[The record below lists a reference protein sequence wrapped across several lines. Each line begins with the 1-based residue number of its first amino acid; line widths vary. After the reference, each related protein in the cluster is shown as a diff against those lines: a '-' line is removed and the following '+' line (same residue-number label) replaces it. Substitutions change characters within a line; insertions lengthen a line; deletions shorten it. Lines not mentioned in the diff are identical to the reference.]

1 MARGLPLRKRDRF
14 LKTFRLSTQNNMDI
28 ARPSNAKKKR
38 IKQAI
43 YAGVGLLAVVLV
55 SVGLSRLKPA
65 APTVERAVVWPAKVE
80 RGPMVRQVR
89 GLGTLTPEDI
99 RWIPATTQGR
109 VEKIILRPG
118 TQVKSGDVILELTNP
133 QLEQQLQDAQLKLG
147 AAEAGLANIKVQLQN
162 DLLAQRAAS
171 ASIESDYNKAKMQAQ
186 MNEALAADKLVSDLT
201 LKQSQVD
208 AQSLG
213 VRNQI
218 SKDQLESKAA
228 SMKAQM
234 DVQQSLVDQARA
246 FLRLTQQQRDELKVR
261 AGLDGMLQLVPVEV
275 GQQVAPGTNLAR
287 VANPS
292 RLKAEIKIAE
302 TQAKDIQLGQKA
314 EVDTRNGI
322 VEGRVARI
330 DPSVQNGTRT
340 VDVTLTGALPKG
352 AVPDLSVDGTIE
364 LERLNDVLF
373 MGRPAFGQD
382 QSVVGL
388 FKIGDDGVNAER
400 VQVKLGRSSVNTIE
414 VLSGLKVGDQV
425 ILSDMSAY
433 DAYDRIRLK

>member
-1 MARGLPLRKRDRF
+1 
-14 LKTFRLSTQNNMDI
+14 MDI
-28 ARPSNAKKKR
+28 ARPSNARKKR
-38 IKQAI
+38 IRQAL
-43 YAGVGLLAVVLV
+43 YAGLGLLAVVLV

-65 APTVERAVVWPAKVE
+65 APTVERAVVWPDTVK

-118 TQVKSGDVILELTNP
+118 TSVKANDVILELTNP
-133 QLEQQLQDAQLKLG
+133 TLEQQLQDATLKLQ
-147 AAEAGLANIKVQLQN
+147 ASEAGLTNTKVQLNN
-162 DLLAQRAAS
+162 DLLQSRAA
-171 ASIESDYNKAKMQAQ
+171 AAQVEADYNKAKMQAQ
-186 MNEALAADKLVSDLT
+186 MNEALAKDQLVSDLV
-201 LKQSQVD
+201 LKQSVVD
-208 AQSLG
+208 AESLG
-213 VRNQI
+213 VRSQI
-218 SKDQLESKAA
+218 AKDQLASKAD
-228 SMKAQM
+228 SIRAQLAA
-234 DVQQSLVDQARA
+234 QQSLVDQARA
-246 FLRLTQQQRDELKVR
+246 LLVLTRQQQAELKVR
-261 AGLDGMLQLVPVEV
+261 AGIDGMLQLVPVEV

-314 EVDTRNGI
+314 EVDTRNGV

-340 VDVTLTGALPKG
+340 VDVTLVGDLPRG

-364 LERLNDVLF
+364 LERLNDVIF

-382 QSVVGL
+382 QSTVGL
-388 FKIGDDGVNAER
+388 FKIDADGINAER

>member
-1 MARGLPLRKRDRF
+1 
-14 LKTFRLSTQNNMDI
+14 MDI
-28 ARPSNAKKKR
+28 ARPSNAKQKR

-43 YAGVGLLAVVLV
+43 YATVGLLAVVLV

-65 APTVERAVVWPAKVE
+65 APTVERAVVWPDLVK

-118 TQVKSGDVILELTNP
+118 AQVKRGDVILELSNP
-133 QLEQQLQDAQLKLG
+133 QLEQQLQDARLKLG
-147 AAEAGLANIKVQLQN
+147 AAQAGLANIRVQLQN
-162 DLLAQRAAS
+162 DLLQQRAAS
-171 ASIESDYNKAKMQAQ
+171 ASIESDFNKARMQAQ
-186 MNEALAADKLVSDLT
+186 MNEALAKDQLVSDLV

-208 AQSLG
+208 AQSLE

-218 SKDQLESKAA
+218 SKDQLASKAD
-228 SMKAQM
+228 SMRAQTA
-234 DVQQSLVDQARA
+234 VQQSLVDQASA
-246 FLRLTQQQRDELKVR
+246 LLTLTKQQQAELKVR
-261 AGLDGMLQLVPVEV
+261 AGLDGMLQVVPVEV

-314 EVDTRNGI
+314 EIDTRNGI

-388 FKIGDDGVNAER
+388 FRIGADGVNAER
-400 VQVKLGRSSVNTIE
+400 IQVKLGRSSVNTIE
-414 VLSGLKVGDQV
+414 ILSGLKVGDQV

>member
-1 MARGLPLRKRDRF
+1 
-14 LKTFRLSTQNNMDI
+14 MDI

-38 IKQAI
+38 IRQAI
-43 YAGVGLLAVVLV
+43 YASVGLLAVVLV

-65 APTVERAVVWPAKVE
+65 APTVERAVVWPDTVK

-118 TQVKSGDVILELTNP
+118 TQVKSTDVILELTNP
-133 QLEQQLQDAQLKLG
+133 QLEQQLQDATLKLQ
-147 AAEAGLANIKVQLQN
+147 AAQAGLANIKVQLNN
-162 DLLAQRAAS
+162 DLLAQQAAS
-171 ASIESDYNKAKMQAQ
+171 ANIEADYNKAKMQFQ
-186 MNEALAADKLVSDLT
+186 MNQALAVDQLVSKLVLE
-201 LKQSQVD
+201 QSQVD
-208 AQSLG
+208 ADSLG
-213 VRNQI
+213 VRNRI
-218 SKDQLESKAA
+218 SKDQLASKAD
-228 SMKAQM
+228 SMRAQLA
-234 DVQQSLVDQARA
+234 VQQSLVDQARA
-246 FLRLTQQQRDELKVR
+246 LLQLTQQQRDELKVR

-340 VDVTLTGALPKG
+340 VDVTLTGDLPKG

-388 FKIGDDGVNAER
+388 FKIGADGANAER
-400 VQVKLGRSSVNTIE
+400 IQVKLGRSSVNTIE

>member
-1 MARGLPLRKRDRF
+1 
-14 LKTFRLSTQNNMDI
+14 MDI
-28 ARPSNAKKKR
+28 ARPSNARKKR
-38 IKQAI
+38 IKQAV
-43 YAGVGLLAVVLV
+43 YASLGLLAVVLV
-55 SVGLSRLKPA
+55 SVGLSRLRPA
-65 APTVERAVVWPAKVE
+65 APTVERAVVWPDSVK

-118 TQVKSGDVILELTNP
+118 TPVKAGSVILELSNP
-133 QLEQQLQDAQLKLG
+133 QLEQQLQDARLKLQ
-147 AAEAGLANIKVQLQN
+147 AAVAGLENTKVQLDN
-162 DLLAQRAAS
+162 DLLQQKATS
-171 ASIESDYNKAKMQAQ
+171 ANIEADYNKAKMQAQ
-186 MNEALAADKLVSDLT
+186 MNEALAKDQLVSDLV
-201 LKQSQVD
+201 LKQSLVD
-208 AQSLG
+208 SDSLG

-218 SKDQLESKAA
+218 AKDQLATKAD
-228 SMKAQM
+228 SMRAQLA
-234 DVQQSLVDQARA
+234 VQQSLVDQARA
-246 FLRLTQQQRDELKVR
+246 FFQLTQQQRDELKVR

-287 VANPS
+287 VANPN

-302 TQAKDIQLGQKA
+302 TQAKDIQIGQKA
-314 EVDTRNGI
+314 EVDTRNGV

-340 VDVTLTGALPKG
+340 VDVTMTGDLPKG

-388 FKIGDDGVNAER
+388 FKIEADGVNAER

>member
-1 MARGLPLRKRDRF
+1 
-14 LKTFRLSTQNNMDI
+14 MDI
-28 ARPSNAKKKR
+28 ARPSNARKKR
-38 IKQAI
+38 IRQAI
-43 YAGVGLLAVVLV
+43 YAVVGLLAVVLV
-55 SVGLSRLKPA
+55 SFGLSRLKPA

-118 TQVKSGDVILELTNP
+118 TAVKAGDVVLELTNP
-133 QLEQQLQDAQLKLG
+133 QLEQQLQDATLKLQ
-147 AAEAGLANIKVQLQN
+147 ASEAGLANTKVQLDN
-162 DLLAQRAAS
+162 DLLQQRAAS
-171 ASIESDYNKAKMQAQ
+171 AGIEADYNKAKMQAQ
-186 MNEALAADKLVSDLT
+186 MNEALAKDQLVSDLV

-208 AQSLG
+208 ADSLG

-218 SKDQLESKAA
+218 SKDQLASKTD
-228 SMKAQM
+228 SMRAQLS
-234 DVQQSLVDQARA
+234 VQQSLVDQARA
-246 FLRLTQQQRDELKVR
+246 LLRLTQQQRDELKVR

-302 TQAKDIQLGQKA
+302 TQAKDIQIGQKA
-314 EVDTRNGI
+314 EVDTRNG
-322 VEGRVARI
+322 VVQGRVVRI

-340 VDVTLTGALPKG
+340 VDVTLIGDLPRG

-373 MGRPAFGQD
+373 MGRPAFGQE

-388 FKIGDDGVNAER
+388 FKILEDGVNAER
-400 VQVKLGRSSVNTIE
+400 VQVKLGRSSVNTME

>member
-1 MARGLPLRKRDRF
+1 
-14 LKTFRLSTQNNMDI
+14 MDI
-28 ARPSNAKKKR
+28 ARPSNARKKR
-38 IKQAI
+38 IRQI
-43 YAGVGLLAVVLV
+43 TYGGILLLAVVLV

-65 APTVERAVVWPAKVE
+65 APTVERAVIWPDTVK
-80 RGPMVRQVR
+80 RGPMIRQVR

-109 VEKIILRPG
+109 VERIILRPG
-118 TQVKSGDVILELTNP
+118 TPVKADSVILELTNP
-133 QLEQQLQDAQLKLG
+133 TLEQQLQDASLKLA
-147 AAEAGLANIKVQLQN
+147 AAEAGLANLKVQLQN
-162 DLLAQRAAS
+162 DLLQTQAS
-171 ASIESDYNKAKMQAQ
+171 AASIEGEYQKAQ
-186 MNEALAADKLVSDLT
+186 MNAEMKEALSKDKLVSDLE
-201 LKQSQVD
+201 LKQAKVD
-208 AQSLG
+208 AAQLS
-213 VRNQI
+213 VRSQI
-218 SKDQLESKAA
+218 AKEQLASKAA
-228 SMKAQM
+228 SKAAQLA
-234 DVQQSLVDQARA
+234 VQQSAVDQARA
-246 FLRLTQQQRDELKVR
+246 LLRLTRQQRDELKVR

-302 TQAKDIQLGQKA
+302 TQAKDIQIGQKA

-340 VDVTLTGALPKG
+340 VDVTLVGDLPKG

-364 LERLNDVLF
+364 LERLNDILF

-388 FKIGDDGVNAER
+388 FKVGSDGSTAER
-400 VQVKLGRSSVNTIE
+400 TQVKLGRSSVNTIE

>member
-1 MARGLPLRKRDRF
+1 
-14 LKTFRLSTQNNMDI
+14 MDI
-28 ARPSNAKKKR
+28 ARPSNARKKR
-38 IKQAI
+38 IRQAI
-43 YAGVGLLAVVLV
+43 YAAVGLLAVVLV

-65 APTVERAVVWPAKVE
+65 APTVERAVVWPDTVK

-109 VEKIILRPG
+109 VEKIVLRPG
-118 TQVKSGDVILELTNP
+118 TTVKADSVILELSNP
-133 QLEQQLQDAQLKLG
+133 QLEQQLQDAGLKLQ
-147 AAEAGLANIKVQLQN
+147 AAEAGLANLKVQLQN
-162 DLLAQRAAS
+162 DLLQTRATAAS
-171 ASIESDYNKAKMQAQ
+171 VEADYNKAKMQAQ
-186 MNEALAADKLVSDLT
+186 MNEALAKDQLVSDLV

-208 AQSLG
+208 ADQLG

-218 SKDQLESKAA
+218 AKDQLATKAD
-228 SMKAQM
+228 SMRAQLA
-234 DVQQSLVDQARA
+234 VQQSAVDQARA
-246 FLRLTQQQRDELKVR
+246 VLNLTRQQKDELRVR
-261 AGLDGMLQLVPVEV
+261 AGLDGVLQLVPVEV

-287 VANPS
+287 VANPQ

-302 TQAKDIQLGQKA
+302 TQAKDIQIGQKA
-314 EVDTRNGI
+314 EVDTRNG
-322 VEGRVARI
+322 VVGGRVARI
-330 DPSVQNGTRT
+330 DPSVINGTRT
-340 VDVTLTGALPKG
+340 VDVTLLGDLPKG

-364 LERLNDVLF
+364 LERLADVLF

-388 FKIGDDGVNAER
+388 FKIEPDGVNAER
-400 VQVKLGRSSVNTIE
+400 VQVKLGVSSVNQIE
-414 VLSGLKVGDQV
+414 ILSGLKVGDQV

>member
-1 MARGLPLRKRDRF
+1 
-14 LKTFRLSTQNNMDI
+14 MDI
-28 ARPSNAKKKR
+28 ARPSNARKKR
-38 IKQAI
+38 IKQAV

-55 SVGLSRLKPA
+55 SVGLSRLRPA
-65 APTVERAVVWPAKVE
+65 APTVERAVVWPDTVK

-109 VEKIILRPG
+109 VEKIVLRPG
-118 TQVKSGDVILELTNP
+118 TTVKRGDVILELSNP
-133 QLEQQLQDAQLKLG
+133 TLEQQLQDAELKLA
-147 AAEAGLANIKVQLQN
+147 AAEAGLANLRVQLQN
-162 DLLAQRAAS
+162 DLLQQRAAS
-171 ASIESDYNKAKMQAQ
+171 ANIEADYNKAKMQAQ
-186 MNEALAADKLVSDLT
+186 MNEALAKDQLVSELV

-208 AQSLG
+208 ADSLG

-218 SKDQLESKAA
+218 SRDQLASKAD
-228 SMKAQM
+228 SMRAQLA
-234 DVQQSLVDQARA
+234 VQQSSVDQARA
-246 FLRLTQQQRDELKVR
+246 LLQLTRQQRDELRVR
-261 AGLDGMLQLVPVEV
+261 AGLDGVLQLVPVEE

-287 VANPS
+287 VANPK

-314 EVDTRNGI
+314 EVDTRNG
-322 VEGRVARI
+322 VVQGLVARI
-330 DPSVQNGTRT
+330 DPSVINGTRT
-340 VDVTLTGALPKG
+340 VDVTLPGELPKG

-373 MGRPAFGQD
+373 MGRPAFGQE

-388 FKIGDDGVNAER
+388 FKILSDGVNAER
-400 VQVKLGRSSVNTIE
+400 VQVKLGRSSVNTMEI
-414 VLSGLKVGDQV
+414 LSGLKVGEQV

>member
-1 MARGLPLRKRDRF
+1 
-14 LKTFRLSTQNNMDI
+14 MDI

-38 IKQAI
+38 IRQAI

-65 APTVERAVVWPAKVE
+65 APTVERAVVWPDTVK

-118 TQVKSGDVILELTNP
+118 TAVKPNDVILELTNP
-133 QLEQQLQDAQLKLG
+133 TLEQQLQDAEFKVA
-147 AAEAGLANIKVQLQN
+147 AAEAGLANLKVQLQN
-162 DLLAQRAAS
+162 DLLQTRATA
-171 ASIESDYNKAKMQAQ
+171 ANIDGDYNKAR
-186 MNEALAADKLVSDLT
+186 MNAEMKEALAKDKLVSDLE
-201 LKQSQVD
+201 LKQAKVD
-208 AQSLG
+208 A
-213 VRNQI
+213 
-218 SKDQLESKAA
+218 DQLSIRSQIAKEQLASKAD
-228 SMKAQM
+228 SMRAQLA
-234 DVQQSLVDQARA
+234 VQQSTVDQARA
-246 FLRLTQQQRDELKVR
+246 LLALTRQQRDELKVR
-261 AGLDGMLQLVPVEV
+261 AGLEGMLQLVPVEV

-287 VANPS
+287 VANPQ

-314 EVDTRNGI
+314 EVDTRNGV

-340 VDVTLTGALPKG
+340 VDVTLTGELPRG

-373 MGRPAFGQD
+373 MGRPAFGQE

-388 FKIGDDGVNAER
+388 FKVGADGVNAER
-400 VQVKLGRSSVNTIE
+400 VQVKLGKSSVNTIE
-414 VLSGLKVGDQV
+414 ILSGLKVGDQV

>member
-1 MARGLPLRKRDRF
+1 
-14 LKTFRLSTQNNMDI
+14 MDI
-28 ARPSNAKKKR
+28 ARPSNARKKR

-43 YAGVGLLAVVLV
+43 YAGVGLLTVVLV

-65 APTVERAVVWPAKVE
+65 APTVERAVVWPDTVK

-109 VEKIILRPG
+109 VEKIVLRPG
-118 TQVKSGDVILELTNP
+118 TAVKRGDVILELSNP
-133 QLEQQLQDAQLKLG
+133 QLEQQLLDAELKLA
-147 AAEAGLANIKVQLQN
+147 AAEAGLTNLRVQLQN
-162 DLLAQRAAS
+162 DLLQQRASS
-171 ASIESDYNKAKMQAQ
+171 ANIEADYNKAKMQAQ
-186 MNEALAADKLVSDLT
+186 MNEALAKDQLVSELV

-208 AQSLG
+208 ADSLG

-218 SKDQLESKAA
+218 SRDQLASKAD
-228 SMKAQM
+228 SIRAQVA
-234 DVQQSLVDQARA
+234 VQQSSVDQARA
-246 FLRLTQQQRDELKVR
+246 LLRLTRQQRDELRVR
-261 AGLDGMLQLVPVEV
+261 AGLDGMLQLVPVEE

-287 VANPS
+287 VANPR

-302 TQAKDIQLGQKA
+302 TQAKDIQIGQKA
-314 EVDTRNGI
+314 EIDTRNGI
-322 VEGRVARI
+322 VQGLVARI

-340 VDVTLTGALPKG
+340 VDVTLTNELPKG

-373 MGRPAFGQD
+373 MGRPAFGQE

-388 FKIGDDGVNAER
+388 FKILADGVNAER
-400 VQVKLGRSSVNTIE
+400 VQVKLGRSSVNTMEI
-414 VLSGLKVGDQV
+414 LSGLKVGEQV

>member
-1 MARGLPLRKRDRF
+1 
-14 LKTFRLSTQNNMDI
+14 MDI
-28 ARPSNAKKKR
+28 ARPSNARKKR

-65 APTVERAVVWPAKVE
+65 APTVERAVVWPDTVK

-109 VEKIILRPG
+109 VERIILRPG
-118 TQVKSGDVILELTNP
+118 TSVKANDVVLELTNP
-133 QLEQQLQDAQLKLG
+133 QLEQQLQDAMLKLQ
-147 AAEAGLANIKVQLQN
+147 AAEAGLANTKVQLEN
-162 DLLAQRAAS
+162 DLNQQRASS
-171 ASIESDYNKAKMQAQ
+171 ASVEADYNKAKMQAQ
-186 MNEALAADKLVSDLT
+186 MNEALAKDQLVSDLV

-208 AQSLG
+208 ADSLG
-213 VRNQI
+213 VRNKI
-218 SKDQLESKAA
+218 SKDQLASKAD
-228 SMKAQM
+228 SMRAQTA
-234 DVQQSLVDQARA
+234 VQQSLVDQARA
-246 FLRLTQQQRDELKVR
+246 LLRLTQQQRDELKVR

-302 TQAKDIQLGQKA
+302 TQAKDIQIGQKA

-322 VEGRVARI
+322 VQGRVARI

-340 VDVTLTGALPKG
+340 VDVTLTGDLPKG

-373 MGRPAFGQD
+373 MGRPAFGQE

-388 FKIGDDGVNAER
+388 FKISGDGVNAER
-400 VQVKLGRSSVNTIE
+400 TQVKLGRSSVNTME

-433 DAYDRIRLK
+433 DAFDRIRLK

>member
-1 MARGLPLRKRDRF
+1 
-14 LKTFRLSTQNNMDI
+14 MDI
-28 ARPSNAKKKR
+28 ARPSNARKKR
-38 IKQAI
+38 IRNAAYI
-43 YAGVGLLAVVLV
+43 VVGLLVVGGV

-65 APTVERAVVWPAKVE
+65 APTVERAVVWPDTVK
-80 RGPMVRQVR
+80 RGNIMREVR

-118 TQVKSGDVILELTNP
+118 TQVKANDVILELTNP
-133 QLEQQLQDAQLKLG
+133 QLEQQLQDGELKL
-147 AAEAGLANIKVQLQN
+147 AAAVAGLENLKVQLNN
-162 DLLAQRAAS
+162 DLLTTRAA
-171 ASIESDYNKAKMQAQ
+171 AATVEANYNKAKMQAQ
-186 MNEALAADKLVSDLT
+186 MNEALSKDKLVSDLV
-201 LKQSQVD
+201 LKQSQTD
-208 AQSLG
+208 ADSLA
-213 VRNQI
+213 VSTQI
-218 SKDQLESKAA
+218 AKEQLASKAE
-228 SMKAQM
+228 SMRAQTA
-234 DVQQSLVDQARA
+234 VQQSLVDQARA
-246 FLRLTQQQRDELKVR
+246 VLQLTRQQRDELKVR
-261 AGLDGMLQLVPVEV
+261 AGLEGTLQLVPVEV

-302 TQAKDIQLGQKA
+302 TQAKDIQIGQKA
-314 EVDTRNGI
+314 SVDTRNGI

-340 VDVTLTGALPKG
+340 VDVTLTGDLPKG

-364 LERLNDVLF
+364 LERMMDVIY
-373 MGRPAFGQD
+373 MGRPAFGQE

-388 FKIGDDGVNAER
+388 FKIGADGVTAER
-400 VQVKLGRSSVNTIE
+400 TQVKLGKSSVNTVEI
-414 VLSGLKVGDQV
+414 LSGLKVGDQV

>member
-1 MARGLPLRKRDRF
+1 
-14 LKTFRLSTQNNMDI
+14 MDI

-147 AAEAGLANIKVQLQN
+147 AAEAGLANIRVQLNN
-162 DLLAQRAAS
+162 DLLAQRAVTAN
-171 ASIESDYNKAKMQAQ
+171 IEADFNKAKMQAQ
-186 MNEALAADKLVSDLT
+186 MNEALAKDQLVSNLV
-201 LKQSQVD
+201 LEQSRVD
-208 AQSLG
+208 ATSLG

-388 FKIGDDGVNAER
+388 FKIGEDGVNAER

>member
-1 MARGLPLRKRDRF
+1 
-14 LKTFRLSTQNNMDI
+14 MDI
-28 ARPSNAKKKR
+28 ARPSNLKKKR
-38 IKQAI
+38 IRQAI
-43 YAGVGLLAVVLV
+43 YAVVGLLVVGGV

-65 APTVERAVVWPAKVE
+65 APTVERAVVWPDTVK
-80 RGPMVRQVR
+80 RGNIMRQVR

-109 VEKIILRPG
+109 VERIILRPG
-118 TQVKSGDVILELTNP
+118 TQVKPDSVILELTNP
-133 QLEQQLQDAQLKLG
+133 TLEQQLQDAELKLQ
-147 AAEAGLANIKVQLQN
+147 AAIAGLENLKVQLNN
-162 DLLAQRAAS
+162 DLLQTRAQAANVE
-171 ASIESDYNKAKMQAQ
+171 ADYNKAKMQAQ
-186 MNEALAADKLVSDLT
+186 MNEALA
-201 LKQSQVD
+201 
-208 AQSLG
+208 
-213 VRNQI
+213 
-218 SKDQLESKAA
+218 KDQLVSNLVLQQSKTDADSLAVRTQIAKEQLASKAE
-228 SMKAQM
+228 STRAQLA
-234 DVQQSLVDQARA
+234 VQQSLVDQARA
-246 FLRLTQQQRDELKVR
+246 FLQLTRQQRDELKVR
-261 AGLDGMLQLVPVEV
+261 AGLEGTLQLVPVEV

-302 TQAKDIQLGQKA
+302 TQARDIQIGQKA
-314 EVDTRNGI
+314 EVDTRVGV

-340 VDVTLTGALPKG
+340 VDVTLMGDLPKG

-364 LERLNDVLF
+364 LERLNDVLY
-373 MGRPAFGQD
+373 MGRPAFGQE

-388 FKIGDDGVNAER
+388 FKIQADGVNAER
-400 VQVKLGRSSVNTIE
+400 TQVKLGRSSVNTVE

>member
-1 MARGLPLRKRDRF
+1 
-14 LKTFRLSTQNNMDI
+14 MDI
-28 ARPSNAKKKR
+28 ARPSNARKKR
-38 IKQAI
+38 IRQI
-43 YAGVGLLAVVLV
+43 VYAVVGLAAVALV
-55 SVGLSRLKPA
+55 SFGLSRLKPA

-118 TQVKSGDVILELTNP
+118 TPVKANDVVLELTNP
-133 QLEQQLQDAQLKLG
+133 QLEQQLQDATLKLQ
-147 AAEAGLANIKVQLQN
+147 AAEAGLANTKVALAN
-162 DLLAQRAAS
+162 DLLQSRGAAAQV
-171 ASIESDYNKAKMQAQ
+171 EGEFNKAKMQAQ
-186 MNEALAADKLVSDLT
+186 MNEELAKDQLVSALV
-201 LKQSQVD
+201 LRQSQVERD
-208 AQSLG
+208 QLG

-218 SKDQLESKAA
+218 AKEQLESKTE
-228 SMKAQM
+228 STRAQLA
-234 DVQQSLVDQARA
+234 VQQSAVDQARA
-246 FLRLTQQQRDELKVR
+246 LLRLTQQQRDELKVR

-275 GQQVAPGTNLAR
+275 GQQVAPGANLAR

-302 TQAKDIQLGQKA
+302 TQAKDILIGQKA
-314 EVDTRNGI
+314 EVDTRNG
-322 VEGRVARI
+322 VVQGRVARI

-340 VDVTLTGALPKG
+340 VDVTLTGDLPKG

-373 MGRPAFGQD
+373 MGRPAFGQE

-388 FKIGDDGVNAER
+388 FKIDADGVNAER
-400 VQVKLGRSSVNTIE
+400 VQVKLGRSSVNTME

>member
-1 MARGLPLRKRDRF
+1 
-14 LKTFRLSTQNNMDI
+14 MDI
-28 ARPSNAKKKR
+28 ARPSNARKKR
-38 IKQAI
+38 IRQI
-43 YAGVGLLAVVLV
+43 VYAVVGLAAVALV
-55 SVGLSRLKPA
+55 SFGLSRLKPA

-118 TQVKSGDVILELTNP
+118 TPVKANDVVLELSNP
-133 QLEQQLQDAQLKLG
+133 QLEQQLQDATLKLQ
-147 AAEAGLANIKVQLQN
+147 AAEAGLANTKVSLAN
-162 DLLAQRAAS
+162 DLLQSRGAAAQV
-171 ASIESDYNKAKMQAQ
+171 EGDFNKAKMQAQ
-186 MNEALAADKLVSDLT
+186 MNEELAKDQLVSALV
-201 LKQSQVD
+201 LKQSQVERD
-208 AQSLG
+208 QLG

-218 SKDQLESKAA
+218 AKEQLDSKTESTRAQLA
-228 SMKAQM
+228 
-234 DVQQSLVDQARA
+234 VQQSTVDQARA
-246 FLRLTQQQRDELKVR
+246 LLRLTQQQRDELKVR

-275 GQQVAPGTNLAR
+275 GQQVAPGANLAR

-302 TQAKDIQLGQKA
+302 TQAKDIQIGQKA
-314 EVDTRNGI
+314 EVDTRNG
-322 VEGRVARI
+322 VVQGRVARI

-340 VDVTLTGALPKG
+340 VDVTLTGDLPKG

-373 MGRPAFGQD
+373 MGRPAFGQE
-382 QSVVGL
+382 QSKVGL
-388 FKIGDDGVNAER
+388 FKILPDGVNAER
-400 VQVKLGRSSVNTIE
+400 VQVTLGRSSVNTMEI
-414 VLSGLKVGDQV
+414 LSGLKVGDQV

>member
-1 MARGLPLRKRDRF
+1 
-14 LKTFRLSTQNNMDI
+14 MDI

-147 AAEAGLANIKVQLQN
+147 AAEAGLANIRVQLNN

-171 ASIESDYNKAKMQAQ
+171 ANIEADFNKAKMQAQ
-186 MNEALAADKLVSDLT
+186 MNEALAKDQLVSDLV

-208 AQSLG
+208 ATSLG

-218 SKDQLESKAA
+218 SKDQLDSKAA

-322 VEGRVARI
+322 VQGRVARI

-340 VDVTLTGALPKG
+340 VDVTLTGELPKG

-364 LERLNDVLF
+364 LERLNDVVF

-388 FKIGDDGVNAER
+388 FKIDADGVNAQR
-400 VQVKLGRSSVNTIE
+400 VQVKLGKSSVNTIE

>member
-1 MARGLPLRKRDRF
+1 
-14 LKTFRLSTQNNMDI
+14 MDI

-147 AAEAGLANIKVQLQN
+147 AAEAGLANIRVQLNN

-186 MNEALAADKLVSDLT
+186 MNEALAKDQLVSNLV
-201 LKQSQVD
+201 LEQSRVD
-208 AQSLG
+208 ATSLG

-218 SKDQLESKAA
+218 SKDQLDSKAA

-388 FKIGDDGVNAER
+388 FKIGEDGVNAER

>member
-1 MARGLPLRKRDRF
+1 
-14 LKTFRLSTQNNMDI
+14 MDI

-38 IKQAI
+38 IKQAV
-43 YAGVGLLAVVLV
+43 YAGVGLLAVALV

-109 VEKIILRPG
+109 VERIILRPG
-118 TQVKSGDVILELTNP
+118 TQVKSNDVILELTNP
-133 QLEQQLQDAQLKLG
+133 QLDQQLQDAQLKLG

-162 DLLAQRAAS
+162 DLLQQRAAS
-171 ASIESDYNKAKMQAQ
+171 ANIEADFNKAKMQAQ
-186 MNEALAADKLVSDLT
+186 MNEALAKDQLVSDLV

-208 AQSLG
+208 AASLG
-213 VRNQI
+213 VRDQI
-218 SKDQLESKAA
+218 SKDQLASKAD
-228 SMKAQM
+228 SMRAQLA
-234 DVQQSLVDQARA
+234 VQQSLVDQARA
-246 FLRLTQQQRDELKVR
+246 LLKLTQQQQDELKVR

-322 VEGRVARI
+322 VQGRVARI

-340 VDVTLTGALPKG
+340 VDVTLTGDLPKG

-388 FKIGDDGVNAER
+388 FKIGEDGVNAER